1 MTQGPDALLVSG
13 LRVRYGTREVLKGLD
28 LHISAGEIYGL
39 LGPNGAG
46 KTTLIRTI
54 CGRVRPLAGS
64 IAIAGSPVTRKS
76 LQRIGLV
83 PQEIALYPHLTI
95 RENLEVLGRVSGLS
109 KAATKTAIDWATEAA
124 NLGGHLGD
132 RVEILSGG
140 WKRRA
145 NIAAAILH
153 HPALLILD
161 EPTVGVDVDARN
173 GLHEVILQLS
183 RAGMGVLLAT
193 HDLDQAETLCSTV
206 GFLRNGV
213 VAPQG
218 EPRKLIEAAFHGGK
232 EIILELRQPPLPK
245 QGALL
250 SDAGFTPENGNL
262 TWIMVGTASQNTVT
276 ELGAA
281 LGRAGMAVREIRFRE
296 PGLDSLFLTL
306 SSKAAPRVPE
316 PVA

>member
-1 MTQGPDALLVSG
+1 VTIPPDALQVSG
-13 LRVRYGTREVLKGLD
+13 LHVRYGVRAVLNGLN
-28 LHISAGEIYGL
+28 LRVGAGEIFGL

-54 CGRVRPLAGS
+54 CGRIKPLGGA
-64 IAIAGSPVTRKS
+64 ITIAGAAVNRQS
-76 LQRIGLV
+76 LRRIGLV

-95 RENLEVLGRVSGLS
+95 RENLQVLGRLSGLS
-109 KAATKTAIDWATEAA
+109 KGAAHTALDWAATAA
-124 NLGGHLGD
+124 DLAGRLDD
-132 RVEILSGG
+132 RVDILSGG

-153 HPALLILD
+153 RPALLILD

-218 EPRKLIEAAFHGGK
+218 QPRKLIETAFRGRK
-232 EIILELRQPPLPK
+232 EIILELRLPPSPK
-245 QGALL
+245 QMALL
-250 SDAGFTPENGNL
+250 NDAGFVAGNANL
-262 TWIMVGTASQNTVT
+262 TWTM
-276 ELGAA
+276 LGATGENSQADLSAA
-281 LGRAGMAVREIRFRE
+281 LDRAGMGVREVRFRE
-296 PGLDSLFLTL
+296 PGLDSLFLNL
-306 SSKAAPRVPE
+306 SSEAAPAVE
-316 PVA
+316 LTA

>member
-1 MTQGPDALLVSG
+1 MTIAPAALSVSG
-13 LRVRYGTREVLKGLD
+13 LHVRYGARDVLKGLD
-28 LHISAGEIYGL
+28 LTVAAGEIYGL

-54 CGRVRPLAGS
+54 CGRIKPIAGS
-64 IAIAGSPVTRKS
+64 IAIAGAPVNRS
-76 LQRIGLV
+76 GLRRVGLV

-95 RENLEVLGRVSGLS
+95 RENLQVLGRLSGLS
-109 KAATKTAIDWATEAA
+109 RAATRAAIDWAAEAA
-124 NLGGHLGD
+124 NLAGRFDD

-173 GLHEVILQLS
+173 SLHDVILQLS

-206 GFLRNGV
+206 GFLRSGI

-218 EPRKLIEAAFHGGK
+218 QPRDLIETVFGGRK
-232 EIILELRQPPLPK
+232 EIILELRQPPSPT
-245 QGALL
+245 QATLL
-250 SDAGFTPENGNL
+250 KNAGFTAGNANL
-262 TWIMVGTASQNTVT
+262 TWIM
-276 ELGAA
+276 LGATGQSSQAELSAA
-281 LGRAGMAVREIRFRE
+281 LDRAGLGVREVRFRE
-296 PGLDSLFLTL
+296 PGLDSLFLDL
-306 SSKAAPRVPE
+306 SGQGALRKAAV
-316 PVA
+316 